1 MRVSSKKVPGMCASL
16 CASTVSM
23 TQIVCINTHMKTHT
37 LAHKHLDLQ
46 LVIVVLAPVKVGA
59 DSDFRLF

>member
-1 MRVSSKKVPGMCASL
+1 
-16 CASTVSM
+16 M

-59 DSDFRLF
+59 DSDLRLF